1 MSTINID
8 SIHVDNHRI
17 ARVINDLGELL
28 MREDL
33 KLYNDFIIEN
43 FEDLSKEIER
53 QFLQKLYRSLL
64 VKLEI
69 LKLE

>member
-33 KLYNDFIIEN
+33 KLYNDFIIK
-43 FEDLSKEIER
+43 LLGCEIAGA
-53 QFLQKLYRSLL
+53 S
-64 VKLEI
+64 
-69 LKLE
+69 